1 MAGRPEYVTH
11 IEVNGVIY
19 GRNHPFLPWRP
30 CRWMNVET
38 KAPVVRGAGR
48 NFGRCAR
55 MTLELADGRRFWFPV
70 RGTSRAHAV
79 MTAVDDRG
87 DRVARFR
94 SARGSGFEVVVA
106 PHVPITTVFL
116 LVAVASSPSISTS
129 FDEISG
135 GGSCLWGLL
144 CPATAKRRSSTPC
157 PVLTGTHLR
166 GVGVRSVPS
175 DALAYHLPLRRW

>member
-30 CRWMNVET
+30 YRWMNVET

-55 MTLELADGRRFWFPV
+55 MTLELPDGRRFWTSV

-87 DRVARFR
+87 DPVARFR
-94 SARGSGFEVVVA
+94 PARGSGFEVWRHTC
-106 PHVPITTVFL
+106 PSRLCFYW
-116 LVAVASSPSISTS
+116 SP
-129 FDEISG
+129 
-135 GGSCLWGLL
+135 
-144 CPATAKRRSSTPC
+144 
-157 PVLTGTHLR
+157 
-166 GVGVRSVPS
+166 
-175 DALAYHLPLRRW
+175 